1 MDAPARNGGGRNVG
15 VEPDHEE
22 DENVESLDGI
32 RSELDTIRQKL
43 DEESALQPIGPKE
56 AVDMY
61 LEDRRE
67 ELVES
72 TVQDYRRSLEFFVEF
87 CALEGIDNL
96 NALTGRVLREYR
108 AWRRAESSCKTLSP
122 KTMRDELYLLR
133 NFLKFLEDVEG
144 VETGLANKVQT
155 PDLSYE
161 DEVREEHLSADRA
174 KEIVQYLEE
183 FEYATR
189 EHVVW
194 LLLSA
199 LGCRRGGVH
208 SLDLKDIHTDS
219 SELFI
224 EFHHRPEQGTT
235 LKNKKA
241 GEREV
246 NISEE
251 VADII
256 DDYIE
261 NNRPEVTDDHGR
273 EPLIATNHGRM
284 AKSTISK
291 YIYKWTRPCEI
302 GKDCPHGRD
311 PDECEDAQTID
322 GASGCPSSQS
332 THTVRKGYL
341 TAERSNNIPIEMLAD
356 RCDVSPEIL
365 QKHYDQRD
373 KTDRRELRQEIY
385 DEVYGDSQGGYLN

>member
-1 MDAPARNGGGRNVG
+1 MDGRTRNGGGYNVN
-15 VEPDHEE
+15 VEPDHGAA
-22 DENVESLDGI
+22 DNAENLDTI

-43 DEESALQPIGPKE
+43 DEGSTLQPIGPEE
-56 AVDMY
+56 AVEVY

-72 TVQDYRRSLEFFVEF
+72 TVQDYQRSLEFFIEF
-87 CALEGIDNL
+87 CGLEGIDNL
-96 NALTGRVLREYR
+96 NTLTGRTLREYR
-108 AWRRAESSCKTLSP
+108 AWRRTESSHKTLSP
-122 KTMRDELYLLR
+122 KTMRDELYLMR
-133 NFLKFLEDVEG
+133 NFLKLLEDIEG
-144 VETGLANKVQT
+144 VEAGLADKVQT
-155 PDLSYE
+155 PELSYE

-174 KEIVQYLEE
+174 KEIIQYLEDY
-183 FEYATR
+183 EYATT

-194 LLLSA
+194 LLLGA
-199 LGCRRGGVH
+199 IGCRRGGVH
-208 SLDLKDIHTDS
+208 SLDLKDIHTDRN
-219 SELFI
+219 ELFI
-224 EFHHRPEQGTT
+224 EFCHRPDQGTT

-246 NISEE
+246 NISENAAE
-251 VADII
+251 VI

-261 NNRPEVTDDHGR
+261 NNRTETTDDYGR
-273 EPLIATNHGRM
+273 EPLITTTHGRM

-291 YIYKWTRPCEI
+291 YVYKWTRPCEI

-311 PDECEDAQTID
+311 QADCEDAQTID
-322 GASGCPSSQS
+322 NASNCPSSLS

-356 RCDVSPEIL
+356 RCDVSPEVL
-365 QKHYDQRD
+365 KKHYDQRD

-385 DEVYGDSQGGYLN
+385 EEVYGNSQGGYLS

>member
-1 MDAPARNGGGRNVG
+1 MDTPTRSGGGRNVG
-15 VEPDHEE
+15 VEPE
-22 DENVESLDGI
+22 DAGSENAESLETI

-43 DEESALQPIGPKE
+43 DEESALQPIGPEE
-56 AVDMY
+56 AVNMY

-67 ELVES
+67 DLVES

-96 NALTGRVLREYR
+96 NALTGRTMREYR
-108 AWRRAESSCKTLSP
+108 AWRREKSSHKTLSP
-122 KTMRDELYLLR
+122 KTMRDELYLMR
-133 NFLKFLEDVEG
+133 NFLQILEDIEG
-144 VETGLANKVQT
+144 VEAGLADKVQT
-155 PDLSYE
+155 PELSYE
-161 DEVREEHLSADRA
+161 DEVREEHLSKDRA
-174 KEIVQYLEE
+174 NDIIQYLEE
-183 FEYATR
+183 YEYATT

-194 LLLSA
+194 LLLGA

-208 SLDLKDIHTDS
+208 SLDLKDIHTGR

-224 EFHHRPEQGTT
+224 EFHHRPDRGTT

-246 NISEE
+246 NIAED
-251 VADII
+251 VAEII

-261 NNRPEVTDDHGR
+261 QNRTEATDDYGRKPLITTTHGR
-273 EPLIATNHGRM
+273 I

-302 GKDCPHGRD
+302 GKECPHNRD
-311 PDECEDAQTID
+311 PESCEAAQTID
-322 GASGCPSSQS
+322 NASKCQSSLS

-341 TAERSNNIPIEMLAD
+341 TAERSNNIPIEILGN
-356 RCDVSPEIL
+356 RCDVTPEVL
-365 QKHYDQRD
+365 KRHYDQRD

-385 DEVYGDSQGGYLN
+385 EEVYGNSQGGYLD